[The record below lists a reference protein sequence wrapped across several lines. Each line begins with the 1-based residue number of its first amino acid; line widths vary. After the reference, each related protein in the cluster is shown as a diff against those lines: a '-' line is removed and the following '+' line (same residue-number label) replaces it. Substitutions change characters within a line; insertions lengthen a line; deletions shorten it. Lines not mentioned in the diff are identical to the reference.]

1 MTEIETNSYP
11 GLRGALDDDK
21 RDKIDW
27 KLKPILKCIFQVS
40 GVLLIAPT
48 ANSLESRRKEF
59 SHSMKE
65 VSNTS
70 KKRKNK
76 VFKIFFQFLDLYS

>member
-1 MTEIETNSYP
+1 MMKIETNSYP
-11 GLRGALDDDK
+11 GLQGALDEDK

-65 VSNTS
+65 VLNKSR
-70 KKRKNK
+70 KRKPK
-76 VFKIFFQFLDLYS
+76 T